1 MKNHAHQRYT
11 EGTNSETNQV
21 QQYLTFIL
29 RDEIYGLDILKV
41 REIRGYETVTR
52 IANTPEFIKGVIN
65 LRGNIIPIADLRLK
79 FNMQHATYDELT
91 VVIILDVGDRIVGIV
106 VDGVSDV
113 VQLNPE
119 QIRQVPNI
127 SAEIDT
133 RYITG
138 LATLDK
144 KMLILINIEKL
155 MNSQD
160 MELVDALSEG
170 SV

>member
-1 MKNHAHQRYT
+1 MKNHANQRYNKS
-11 EGTNSETNQV
+11 TNSEANQV

-29 RDEIYGLDILKV
+29 RDEIYGLDILTV

-65 LRGNIIPIADLRLK
+65 LRGNIIPITDLRLK

-91 VVIILDVGDRIVGIV
+91 IVIILDVGDRIVGIV

-113 VQLNPE
+113 VQLNSE
-119 QIRQVPNI
+119 QIRQVPDI

-138 LATLDK
+138 LATLDE

-160 MELVDALSEG
+160 MELVDTLSER